1 MLQSDLL
8 AQLLIAFG
16 FLFIIAEVFVPA
28 LGILALIGIITFVW
42 GGVIVQTTPEI
53 QQGFLIP
60 EIVWGM
66 GVLAIII
73 LAIGSFLTLRAMRSP
88 NTTGQESLIGKKA
101 HVMEWDNAE
110 KKGLV
115 RVNGEIWKATTLS
128 KKTIA
133 INSDVEIT
141 AASDTALTVV
151 PD

>member
-28 LGILALIGIITFVW
+28 LGILALIGIIIFVW

-73 LAIGSFLTLRAMRSP
+73 LAIGSFFLQS
-88 NTTGQESLIGKKA
+88 
-101 HVMEWDNAE
+101 H
-110 KKGLV
+110 
-115 RVNGEIWKATTLS
+115 
-128 KKTIA
+128 
-133 INSDVEIT
+133 
-141 AASDTALTVV
+141 
-151 PD
+151 